1 MQCFC
6 ILTSLVWGVGGSGDE
21 KGLPLGKSYVL
32 GLNVIFNV
40 LAMRSPLPAQSCC
53 VVSSA
58 SLLCKTPVC
67 IEFSI
72 VA

>member
-6 ILTSLVWGVGGSGDE
+6 ILTSLVRGVGGSGDE
-21 KGLPLGKSYVL
+21 KGPPLGKSY
-32 GLNVIFNV
+32 VIFNV

-58 SLLCKTPVC
+58 SLLCETPVC